1 MPKIP
6 IIAILPTPLPSSNL
20 IISPSDFP
28 LRRIETNNTVKSCT
42 APANTTPTTIQI
54 ILGKYPICAA
64 RIGPTRG
71 PAPAIAA
78 K

>member
-1 MPKIP
+1 MPT
-6 IIAILPTPLPSSNL
+6 IAIVPVVLPISSL
-20 IISPSDFP
+20 MISPRDRP
-28 LRRIETNNTVKSCT
+28 LRLVEIKSTVKSCT
-42 APANTTPTTIQI
+42 APASTTPTSSQI

-64 RIGPTRG
+64 SMGPTSG